1 MKREVKNKEVFT
13 IRQGDNNEI
22 LLSHCVEFEFENKI
36 ISGKKIHD
44 INIISEQDQYKL
56 KKAQQKLAK
65 QEKYSSN
72 WKKTQQKIEKI
83 ELKIANRRKDFM
95 HKLTR
100 SIVNKYSNIHIEE
113 SA

>member
-1 MKREVKNKEVFT
+1 MKREIKNKEVLT
-13 IRQGDNNEI
+13 IRQGENNEI
-22 LLSHCVEFEFENKI
+22 LLSHCIEFEFENKI

-72 WKKTQQKIEKI
+72 WKKNTAEDRK
-83 ELKIANRRKDFM
+83 NRAKNS
-95 HKLTR
+95 K
-100 SIVNKYSNIHIEE
+100 
-113 SA
+113 